1 MDELNLTY
9 RNNRIKSAIINN
21 RDDLLN
27 ILKYVDKVYLY
38 GKDEYI
44 SIFGKYIAERVNC
57 DLNLLTD
64 DVCIKSRDVV
74 FILTLDENEFIKI
87 AQWAIDKYQCS
98 FLQLIPP
105 SCFFTKILAEVTGTV
120 LNVNLKEA
128 QLPILATID
137 IVDNCNLS
145 CMTCSREA
153 FANSS
158 GRMDIALFRRILDK
172 LELMG
177 IKQVELYNYTEP
189 FLHPDLYEFAK
200 EVKKRNLTLG
210 ISTNLSLKHIP
221 KLREC
226 VDLLTPGD
234 WFVVTIS
241 GINEDIYNINHKGGN
256 INNVLQN
263 LKIISE
269 SEKRNLVILR
279 LLHFDYNEGEV
290 FEARRLAQQLGMTFQ
305 WFTATGNPFNSNT
318 EMEKMRNTIK
328 QGISF
333 KSHNALFDDDMPYC
347 KFIHSRNIVINHL
360 GNVEQCCQKLTR
372 PYDFGSFL
380 EQDISVIQM
389 KRQFSALCHGCMERY
404 ELPDDQFNVDADKV
418 RMLMNNAM
426 NTVGIVKKLSPVSLY
441 KGLRKDSEYIDS
453 VRKYYISQLIN
464 MSE

>member
-1 MDELNLTY
+1 M
-9 RNNRIKSAIINN
+9 
-21 RDDLLN
+21 
-27 ILKYVDKVYLY
+27 
-38 GKDEYI
+38 
-44 SIFGKYIAERVNC
+44 
-57 DLNLLTD
+57 
-64 DVCIKSRDVV
+64 

-290 FEARRLAQQLGMTFQ
+290 F
-305 WFTATGNPFNSNT
+305 
-318 EMEKMRNTIK
+318 
-328 QGISF
+328 
-333 KSHNALFDDDMPYC
+333 
-347 KFIHSRNIVINHL
+347 
-360 GNVEQCCQKLTR
+360 
-372 PYDFGSFL
+372 
-380 EQDISVIQM
+380 
-389 KRQFSALCHGCMERY
+389 
-404 ELPDDQFNVDADKV
+404 
-418 RMLMNNAM
+418 
-426 NTVGIVKKLSPVSLY
+426 
-441 KGLRKDSEYIDS
+441 
-453 VRKYYISQLIN
+453 
-464 MSE
+464 